1 MASLHMETAR
11 TVDRDWLVRELEDH
25 GYEAQLV
32 DEVGVAI
39 PCDDAATACDG
50 LLHELETWIAD
61 RDLPL
66 VPMKAES
73 AIYLGPPAG

>member
-25 GYEAQLV
+25 GYEARLV
-32 DEVGVAI
+32 DDVGVEI
-39 PCDDAATACDG
+39 GCDDATSACDE

-66 VPMKAES
+66 VPMKAEG